1 MKSYLIVWND
11 DWADEFYIFGYEI
24 LSEAR
29 IQRFIK
35 AIESM
40 PDEELN
46 KEEEFYFGTNEYITF
61 TYKDMLKKLRNTVL
75 LTDSEYDTII
85 KLFGDRSKGQYFFDV
100 VYDELVDRGYLEWLE
115 DEEY

>member
-1 MKSYLIVWND
+1 MKSYLVVWND
-11 DWADEFYIFGYEI
+11 DWADEFNIFGYEI

-40 PDEELN
+40 SEEELN
-46 KEEEFYFGTNEYITF
+46 EEEEFYFGTNEYIYY
-61 TYKDMLKKLRNTVL
+61 TYKDMLEKLQEATL
-75 LTDSEYDTII
+75 LTDSEYNTII
-85 KLFGDRSKGQYFFDV
+85 KLFGGRSKGQYFFDV